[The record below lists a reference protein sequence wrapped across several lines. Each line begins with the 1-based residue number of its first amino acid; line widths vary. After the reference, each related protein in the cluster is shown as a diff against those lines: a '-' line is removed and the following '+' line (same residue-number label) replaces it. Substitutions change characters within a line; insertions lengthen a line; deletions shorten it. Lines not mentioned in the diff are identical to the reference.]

1 MRNTSDVASSILDTS
16 GVVTRHID
24 RLLAATTHPDPV
36 KLGGS
41 PYASL
46 PLHMLEAARQLPARS
61 SYVDSRGIR
70 GLRDAIVLTL
80 ATEGLRASPDRTLVT
95 NGAMHALEVCF
106 ATLVK
111 PGDGVVRAEP
121 GYFIDGL
128 VRRVG
133 GNLQSFPSPESDG
146 FRPDWEA
153 AERVI
158 TPSSRVLFLNSPVN
172 PTGYMYTEA
181 DLERAWQIANDHD
194 LWIIS
199 DESYSHFTF
208 GKHEH
213 RSILELD
220 PGRRRTILVRSFSK
234 DYAMPG
240 WRLGYASLPD
250 ELAEPA
256 TAHLEW
262 TCLCVSHIA
271 QVVGEA
277 ALTGPR
283 DWIETFVQESE
294 RLAEIVVPAVNR
306 IDGLHCVAP
315 QGGLNVLVAYDGDV
329 LQLTS
334 RAISQFG
341 LALQPGA
348 TFGAQGYVRFQF
360 GGAEQAVRT
369 GLDRLALAV
378 GESREQLGREQLEG
392 GTS

>member
-1 MRNTSDVASSILDTS
+1 MWDTSNTMPDDASILDTS

-24 RLLAATTHPDPV
+24 RLLAATNHPDPV

-41 PYASL
+41 PHASL
-46 PLHMLEAARQLPARS
+46 PAHMLEAARRLPPFS

-70 GLRDAIVLTL
+70 RLRDAIAATL
-80 ATEGLRASPDRTLVT
+80 ATEGLAAEPDRILVT

-106 ATLVK
+106 GTLVK
-111 PGDGVVRAEP
+111 PGEGVVRAEP

-133 GNLQSFPSPESDG
+133 ADLQSFPSPESEG

-153 AERVI
+153 AEQVI
-158 TPSSRVLFLNSPVN
+158 TPSSRVLFLNSPGN

-213 RSILELD
+213 RSILQLD
-220 PGRRRTILVRSFSK
+220 PGRERTILVRSFSK

-262 TCLCVSHIA
+262 TCLCVSHVA

-277 ALTGPR
+277 ALTGPQG
-283 DWIETFVQESE
+283 WIETFVQVSE

-306 IDGLHCVAP
+306 IDGLHCLAP
-315 QGGLNVLVAYDGDV
+315 KGGLNVLAAYHGDV
-329 LQLTS
+329 LQLTR
-334 RAISQFG
+334 RAIRRFG

-348 TFGAQGYVRFQF
+348 TFGAEGYVRFQF
-360 GGAEQAVRT
+360 GGSESAVRT

-378 GESREQLGREQLEG
+378 GDVRDRPEG
-392 GTS
+392 ETS